1 MTEFRCLTIDPQGTK
16 NWQHLNAQDE
26 TACIAQLSQKN
37 IVTLKVIAGP
47 MGLAERLNQPVNI
60 TMGRRAAGPL
70 EIKQLATL
78 VSADLPVDRSLDL
91 LREQLASK
99 NERQRYTDLLQAI
112 RGGDSLAVAMDNVGG
127 YPKWALGIIAAAQ
140 AGGDLG
146 GALTSVAERMEREQ
160 SVKTRLVTALTYPA
174 AVLLSTILALII
186 VLTVVV
192 PQFAPIF
199 EGEEE
204 KLPQLTR
211 AVLWLSDNIGHYGWL
226 AVLLVIALIASAVAV
241 MLSPNPNVRR
251 NVKKLLP
258 GMKMRDQYIA
268 AQYTGLLAT
277 LVANGVRVVKALPL
291 ARDGLSSQSWDM
303 EMSLVETKVR
313 EGTRLSDALAQSSL
327 FPATAARL
335 VEVGERSGSLGDT
348 LLQASNIMGDANT
361 ARIER
366 IVSLVNPNA
375 IIILGA
381 IVALLVAGVMLG
393 IFSLGDFAG

>member
-1 MTEFRCLTIDPQGTK
+1 MTEFRCLTVDQQGNK
-16 NWQHLNAQDE
+16 NWRRLNAQDE
-26 TACIAQLSQKN
+26 AACIAQLGQKN
-37 IVTLKVIAGP
+37 IITLKIIAGP
-47 MGLAERLNQPVNI
+47 MGLAERLNQPVNVAI
-60 TMGRRAAGPL
+60 GRRAAGPL
-70 EIKQLATL
+70 EIEQLATL
-78 VSADLPVDRSLDL
+78 VSAGLPVDRSLDL

-99 NERQRYTDLLQAI
+99 NERQRYADLLQAI
-112 RGGDSLAVAMDNVGG
+112 RGGDSLAVAMGNVGG

-174 AVLLSTILALII
+174 AVLISTILALII
-186 VLTVVV
+186 VLTIVV

-204 KLPQLTR
+204 RLPQLTR
-211 AVLWLSDNIGHYGWL
+211 AVLWLSNNIGQYGWAAGL
-226 AVLLVIALIASAVAV
+226 IMILLIAASIAII
-241 MLSPNPNVRR
+241 LSPNPEVRR
-251 NVKKLLP
+251 NAKKLLP

-268 AQYTGLLAT
+268 AQYIGLLAT

-291 ARDGLSSQSWDM
+291 ARDGLSSQSWEK
-303 EMSLVETKVR
+303 EMSLVEKKVR
-313 EGTRLSDALAQSSL
+313 EGTRLSDAFAQSSL
-327 FPATAARL
+327 FPTTAARL
-335 VEVGERSGSLGDT
+335 VEVGERSGSLADT
-348 LLQASNIMGDANT
+348 LLQASNIMGNANT

-366 IVSLVNPNA
+366 IVSLVNPIA
-375 IIILGA
+375 IILLGA